1 MRYHTSVQLNT
12 TEHLLNI
19 NSMSCASLV
28 SKHIKK
34 ICHIREDWSK
44 QQAQL
49 GPDTDKLEATIFKKK
64 IFFLHFALHTNH
76 TVNKLWIL
84 TTLQSPHT
92 EPSVK
97 TPLSGLLDS
106 HLGCKRQ
113 FLVSHHTYLYKDT
126 SRPAKHTQRMVP
138 AWTSQLPRCG
148 RNFQSLSKLRTIAWI
163 YSASPFSMAY
173 EY

>member
-1 MRYHTSVQLNT
+1 MCYHTSVLPNT

-19 NSMSCASLV
+19 NSMSCASPV

-49 GPDTDKLEATIFKKK
+49 GPDTDKLEATNFFKK
-64 IFFLHFALHTNH
+64 FSFLHFALHTNH

-84 TTLQSPHT
+84 TTRQPLHT

-106 HLGCKRQ
+106 HLGCKRW
-113 FLVSHHTYLYKDT
+113 FLGSHHMYLYKVT
-126 SRPAKHTQRMVP
+126 SRPTKHTRGWFLHEQVSFHGVVE
-138 AWTSQLPRCG
+138 T
-148 RNFQSLSKLRTIAWI
+148 
-163 YSASPFSMAY
+163 FSHWAT
-173 EY
+173 